1 MATKTRCQAHI
12 LAYNLR
18 KQAEPLGE
26 HGEGSAVEAQW
37 TTNCWYFL
45 LYRMYIYVYVYLCI
59 CIFMYMYI
67 YIYIC
72 IYIQTYNIYIYSI
85 QNFGCLT
92 LTRSHIE
99 LSLILLVHLLLCFV
113 LIVSVVD

>member
-1 MATKTRCQAHI
+1 MVLHGDQDQVPSAYSRLQLAEASGATGRTWGRGQQ
-12 LAYNLR
+12 LR
-18 KQAEPLGE
+18 PSGLQIVGIF
-26 HGEGSAVEAQW
+26 
-37 TTNCWYFL
+37 C
-45 LYRMYIYVYVYLCI
+45 YIE

-67 YIYIC
+67 YIYVC
-72 IYIQTYNIYIYSI
+72 IYIYRHTIYIYSI

-99 LSLILLVHLLLCFV
+99 LSLILLVNLLLCFV